1 MGECVCVSLL
11 EQGCGGNVRLYRG
24 LLRPTKKKIAS
35 WHRAVGAMSDSIGAF
50 SDSIVVAQREN
61 GAKSALGALAAA
73 ANSRADTRP
82 DRLRCM
88 SCV

>member
-1 MGECVCVSLL
+1 MAVGAMSDSIGPSQTSLFFS
-11 EQGCGGNVRLYRG
+11 
-24 LLRPTKKKIAS
+24 KKKAS

-82 DRLRCM
+82 DRLRCVCLVCEHV
-88 SCV
+88 CV